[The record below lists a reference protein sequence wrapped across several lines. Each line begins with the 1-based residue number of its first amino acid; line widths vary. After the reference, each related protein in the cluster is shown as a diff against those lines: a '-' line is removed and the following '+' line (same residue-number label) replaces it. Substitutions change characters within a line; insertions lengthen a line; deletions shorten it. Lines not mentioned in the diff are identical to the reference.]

1 MGAFWTALAFAA
13 SLLQLAIIWLMQT
26 RGFYIRYPL
35 LFLYVITS
43 WLAAI
48 VEWAAFGWENYARYY
63 WTNELILQTL
73 IFLTMMQFIYYASG
87 GGRWRM
93 VGLIAAGAA
102 AAVLLSVAFYSE
114 PPRPLTGDRQTTY
127 VMTQL
132 SRNLSFC
139 SALLNLVLWNA
150 LLRAKRKDV
159 QLLMLSAG
167 LGILTAGKAI
177 GHSLRVLSKES
188 LVAGNAFVVVSALLS
203 FAIWFWT
210 FRNVKMA
217 VGGQV
222 VPAGTAGTA
231 GSAE

>member
-1 MGAFWTALAFAA
+1 MDAFWTALAFAA

-26 RGFYIRYPL
+26 RGFYVRYTL

-43 WLAAI
+43 WLAMV
-48 VEWAAFGWENYARYY
+48 VEWTAFGWENYARYY

-73 IFLTMMQFIYYASG
+73 IFLTMMQFIYHASEDRA
-87 GGRWRM
+87 GRWRL
-93 VGLIAAGAA
+93 VILIAAGAA
-102 AAVLLSVAFYSE
+102 GAALLSVAFYSE
-114 PPRPLTGDRQTTY
+114 PPRLASGERHATF

-167 LGILTAGKAI
+167 LGVLTAGKAI

-188 LVAGNAFVVVSALLS
+188 LVLGNAFVVVSALLS

-210 FRNVKMA
+210 FRNVKA
-217 VGGQV
+217 SVGGQV
-222 VPAGTAGTA
+222 APAGT
-231 GSAE
+231 SK